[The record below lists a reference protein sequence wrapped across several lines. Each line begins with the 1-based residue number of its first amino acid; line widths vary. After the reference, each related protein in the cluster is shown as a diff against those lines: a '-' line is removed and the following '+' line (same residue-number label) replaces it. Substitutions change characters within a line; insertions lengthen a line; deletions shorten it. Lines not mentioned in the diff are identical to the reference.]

1 MRKTVVITGASSGIG
16 KALAQALADKGC
28 HLGLT
33 GRRDDV
39 LASLQAE
46 LLERAKSANRIDQ
59 RIEIAAVD
67 IDELDSVGTN
77 LHGLFER
84 LGRID
89 TVVINA
95 GINRFTKVGAGHFS
109 DETAIIH
116 TNLLG
121 AMATAN
127 AAVEHFCQRGGGH
140 LVGISSLASL
150 QPIPSQA
157 AYCASKAGFSMYLEA
172 LRIEHRENNIQV
184 TQIRPGFVKTDI
196 MDNIEKYP
204 FAISADAAANEMVKA
219 IDSKRADVLVP
230 ARPWRYLRPLFGHLP
245 NSVWKRLAK

>member
-1 MRKTVVITGASSGIG
+1 MSKTVVITGASSGIG
-16 KALAQALADKGC
+16 KALAQAFADRGC
-28 HLGLT
+28 DLGLT
-33 GRRDDV
+33 GRREGV
-39 LASLQAE
+39 LASLRTE
-46 LLERAKSANRIDQ
+46 LLGSSRRSEQ
-59 RIEIAAVD
+59 RIEIATVD
-67 IDELDSVGTN
+67 INELDSVGQK
-77 LHGLFER
+77 LRVLFER
-84 LGRID
+84 LGRVD

-95 GINRFTKVGAGHFS
+95 GINSFTRVGDGQFPGEA
-109 DETAIIH
+109 AIVH

-127 AAVEHFCQRGGGH
+127 AAVEHFCQHGGGQ

-172 LRIEHRENNIQV
+172 LRIEHRDSNIEV

-219 IDSKRADVLVP
+219 ISAKKADVLVP
-230 ARPWRYLRPLFGHLP
+230 ATPWRYLRPLFGHLP
-245 NSVWKRLAK
+245 DAVWKRLAK